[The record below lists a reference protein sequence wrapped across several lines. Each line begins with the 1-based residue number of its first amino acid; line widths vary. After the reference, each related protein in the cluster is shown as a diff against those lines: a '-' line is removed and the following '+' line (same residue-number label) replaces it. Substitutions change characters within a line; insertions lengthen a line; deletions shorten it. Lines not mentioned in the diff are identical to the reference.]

1 MAPAKNGKPERMPA
15 NSQSDDETFTRAHD
29 AAEVMARAQRLFG
42 ASLTKPAHGK
52 TDVSA

>member
-1 MAPAKNGKPERMPA
+1 MATVKNSKPERMPA
-15 NSQSDDETFTRAHD
+15 NSQGDDETFTRTHD

-42 ASLTKPAHGK
+42 AGMTKPAHGK